1 MYSAC
6 MSVALQ
12 IRDVPESVRDT
23 LADAAKRRGQS
34 LQAYLLAVVEREAE
48 VTSRIDLAWPRHRVE
63 IPDDLAPEHLIREGR
78 QAGAEADRADL

>member
-1 MYSAC
+1 

-34 LQAYLLAVVEREAE
+34 LQAYLLAVVEREAA
-48 VTSRIDLAWPRHRVE
+48 VTSRIDLAWPRHRIE
-63 IPDDLAPEHLIREGR
+63 IPDDLLPERLVREAR
-78 QAGAEADRADL
+78 EVGAEVDRADP